1 MADDNSKN
9 VETADDL
16 NEFENMF
23 YGRESEEIEDVVE
36 DDEDS
41 EVDGHDEDDTLATD
55 EDEDLETDDEED
67 GDEEPQPKQ
76 KKNKVP
82 FKERINEMTAKV
94 REAERREAALIKRLE
109 ELEASRE
116 EKKVDD
122 EKPPLRDVLPDGA
135 PDPDATN
142 DKGEPLYPL
151 GEFDAKY
158 ITDLVKFTNQ
168 KEREAAKEAAQKEQ
182 QEQAIREV
190 QQELSDNWNTRLD
203 KAEEE
208 MPEIRNNIS
217 RLTEAFEGI
226 NPAYG
231 EYLAM
236 TIMSSD
242 VGHLVM
248 NYLSDNIGEAQ
259 KIVASG
265 PAAATLAL
273 GRLEAQFI
281 KNTTKEEKRNNKVSD
296 APEPPE
302 SRTRGHGG
310 RFTVSPDTDDLDA
323 FEREFYK
330 KR

>member
-1 MADDNSKN
+1 MNPADNSEN
-9 VETADDL
+9 VENTDDL
-16 NEFENMF
+16 NEFEDLF
-23 YGRESEEIEDVVE
+23 YNREAQEAEEVVNEEEDPEVE
-36 DDEDS
+36 
-41 EVDGHDEDDTLATD
+41 GHDEDDALATD
-55 EDEDLETDDEED
+55 EDENLESDDEEEE
-67 GDEEPQPKQ
+67 DEEPQPKQ

-82 FKERINEMTAKV
+82 FKERINEMTAKI
-94 REAERREAALIKRLE
+94 RETERQNAALLKQIE
-109 ELEASRE
+109 EMKSGTE
-116 EKKVDD
+116 EKTD

-135 PDPDATN
+135 PDPDAVD
-142 DKGEPLYPL
+142 DKGEPLFPL
-151 GEFDAKY
+151 GEFDPKY
-158 ITDLVKFTNQ
+158 ITALTRFTIEQ
-168 KEREAAKEAAQKEQ
+168 ETTKAKEAAQREEQ
-182 QEQAIREV
+182 ERAIREV
-190 QQELSDNWNTRLD
+190 QQELSDSWNTRLD
-203 KAEEE
+203 AAEEE

-281 KNTTKEEKRNNKVSD
+281 KNTTKEEKRNKKVSD

-310 RFTVSPDTDDLDA
+310 RFSVNPDTDDLDA

-330 KR
+330 K